1 MTKVQSQTMYKRKE
15 NSTCLSLL
23 FFLHSNKQ
31 VLYVSFSDMSCDMVQ
46 TSQMV
51 HSSLEIKTIQVDNQ
65 LPSAVY
71 PVALFVEQLLRHRHH
86 LKVERSRAASG
97 KSRTEDSTIDREQ
110 HFY

>member
-71 PVALFVEQLLRHRHH
+71 PVALFCGAATATPPSSQ
-86 LKVERSRAASG
+86 SRAVTCG
-97 KSRTEDSTIDREQ
+97 VRQVEDGRFDDR
-110 HFY
+110 